1 MPNAQGQ
8 IRKPEASKHRSD
20 SRANLFRVC
29 ILDLVLVNLAL
40 VMSVALM
47 GGLSPRVPIED
58 LFLKLVLPING
69 LAVGLMMWRKLHRNE
84 TRYFSAYD
92 FVNLAFLSAV
102 LSVALKLIDVLII
115 PVTAV
120 QGLWALPVLFG
131 FFVLSLLGS
140 WRLYRRIM
148 MGHPFLGSI
157 GKYRKM
163 SRILIVGAGDTG
175 EAILRDIS
183 RIPGNY
189 VVGFVDDDEEMQKK
203 LIHGVGVLGV
213 IDQLKGL
220 IEDHDVTDI
229 LIALPQSTGPEL
241 KRVFEQCRDTSARI
255 RTLPSVTEMMS
266 DRRGVLPLM
275 RELQVEDLLRRDT
288 VVSNVGKF
296 AGYVSGERVL
306 ITGGGGSIGS
316 ELARQVA
323 EVSPATLILMGKG
336 ENSIFEID
344 QELRQKGLFSS
355 TPVICDVRDRD
366 GVESVMRA
374 HRPTIVFHAA
384 AHKHVPL
391 MEAVPIEAI
400 RNNVFGTLAMADA
413 ASRYGCKKFILVSTD
428 KAVRPSS
435 VMGATKRVA
444 EMIVC
449 SLATRSE
456 TGFAAVRFGNV
467 LGSRGSLIPVLKK
480 QIAKGGPITITHPE
494 MTRYF
499 MTIPEAAQL
508 IMCAGEFGDHGETF
522 ILDMGDPVSIVELA
536 KDMIRMHGLV
546 PGQDI
551 EISFMGM
558 RPGEKLHE
566 ELSYDSEKTVPSR
579 HEKIHMVDNHRPVEW
594 DWLKAQLDELRELCD
609 RGDSEG
615 ARGFLMELAW
625 GKNLP
630 PTSVMQTLP
639 PVAER

>member
-1 MPNAQGQ
+1 MGQ
-8 IRKPEASKHRSD
+8 AKLAKDRPTNSRID
-20 SRANLFRVC
+20 SRTNFFRVC
-29 ILDLVLVNLAL
+29 LLDTVLVNVAL
-40 VMSVALM
+40 VLSIALM
-47 GGLSPRVPIED
+47 GGTSTRLTPTD
-58 LFLKLVLPING
+58 LLLKVFLPINLVAIG
-69 LAVGLMMWRKLHRNE
+69 VMVWRKLYRNE
-84 TRYFSAYD
+84 TRYFSTYD
-92 FVNLAFLSAV
+92 FINLAFLATM
-102 LSVALKLIDVLII
+102 LSVSLKAIDAFMV
-115 PVTAV
+115 PVSSV

-131 FFVLSLLGS
+131 FLVLSLLGS

-163 SRILIVGAGDTG
+163 SRVLIVGAADAG
-175 EAILRDIS
+175 EALLRDIS

-189 VVGFVDDDEEMQKK
+189 VVGFVDDDLAMREK
-203 LIHGVGVLGV
+203 LIHGVGVLGG
-213 IDQLKGL
+213 IDDMADL
-220 IEDHDVTDI
+220 IDDHDVTDI
-229 LIALPQSTGPEL
+229 LIAMPQSTGPEL
-241 KRVFEQCRDTSARI
+241 KRIFEQCRDTSARI
-255 RTLPSVTEMMS
+255 RTLPSLTEMMS
-266 DRRGVLPLM
+266 DKRGVLPLM

-288 VVSNVGKF
+288 VITSAGKF
-296 AGYVSGERVL
+296 ATYISGERVL

-336 ENSIFEID
+336 ENSIFEVD

-366 GVESVMRA
+366 GIDSVMKA
-374 HRPTIVFHAA
+374 HRPNIVFHAA

-400 RNNVFGTLAMADA
+400 QNNVFGTLAMAEA

-428 KAVRPSS
+428 KAVLPSS
-435 VMGATKRVA
+435 IMGATKRVA
-444 EMIVC
+444 EMIV
-449 SLATRSE
+449 SSMATRSE

-467 LGSRGSLIPVLKK
+467 LGSRGSLIPILKK
-480 QIAKGGPITITHPE
+480 QIARGGPITITHPE

-508 IMCAGEFGDHGETF
+508 IMRAGEFGERGEMF
-522 ILDMGDPVSIVELA
+522 ILDMGEPVKIIELA

-551 EISFMGM
+551 EISFTGM

-566 ELSYDSEKTVPSR
+566 ELSYESEKTVESQHP
-579 HEKIHMVDNHRPVEW
+579 KIKMVDNKRPIEW
-594 DWLKAQLDELRELCD
+594 DWLKAQLDELRHLCD
-609 RGDSEG
+609 TGDVEG
-615 ARGFLMELAW
+615 ARAFLMELAW

-630 PTSVMQTLP
+630 PSGVFQSSQTQSD
-639 PVAER
+639 AI